1 MPPKYQA
8 PYCEQND
15 SLTILPACSSCR
27 TKPKS
32 RKGRGSCSY
41 PGLAVATA
49 GTTNESSHRNRPL
62 LSQGDGSRHPGPLS
76 LETSAASED
85 CGNAAPGHSPWTFA
99 SDINAAV
106 TTKLGPPS
114 ADRPTLPHACD
125 VPLFG
130 LLGYPATRNQA
141 IENVLPP
148 REEADTLMD
157 IYWRYIHPLEPF
169 VDKRSLSLSYTQL
182 FAGTSGDNDCSA
194 NDHILLSTLNA
205 IFALATQL
213 PESLAPKARQE
224 TSRTYFH
231 RAWALLRPEAII
243 WEPAS
248 LEVVQCMLLLSRY
261 LQLTNRSHQS
271 WMAIGS
277 AVRAAQSLGLDS
289 QHAAASDGDALS
301 GHRRRLWRC
310 CVLMDRS
317 VPHPHV

>member
-1 MPPKYQA
+1 MYQS

-27 TKPKS
+27 TKPKTQ
-32 RKGRGSCSY
+32 KGRGSCSY

-49 GTTNESSHRNRPL
+49 GIPNESSHRNRPL
-62 LSQGDGSRHPGPLS
+62 LSQGDGSRDPGPLS
-76 LETSAASED
+76 LKTSAASED
-85 CGNAAPGHSPWTFA
+85 CSNAPPGHPPWTFA

-130 LLGYPATRNQA
+130 VLGYPVTRNHA

-148 REEADTLMD
+148 REEADRLVD
-157 IYWRYIHPLEPF
+157 IYWRVLHPLEPF
-169 VDKRSLSLSYTQL
+169 VDKASLSLSYGQL
-182 FAGTSGDNDCSA
+182 FVGKSGDNDFSA

-213 PESLAPKARQE
+213 PESLAPETRQE
-224 TSRTYFH
+224 TSRIYFH

-248 LEVVQCMLLLSRY
+248 LEMVQCMLLLSRY

-289 QHAAASDGDALS
+289 QHTAASDGDMRLS
-301 GHRRRLWRC
+301 QKHRLWRC

-317 VPHPHV
+317 VLPPH